1 MSKSA
6 FSAFL
11 EKQMGI
17 NKYTN
22 LVINIGK
29 FLQKLFDNFARK
41 KNTSANSGRSSKTKL
56 NK

>member
-41 KNTSANSGRSSKTKL
+41 KTRQLTAVVHLKL
-56 NK
+56 N